1 MTCIDPFLNIDNN
14 DHRYLLQN
22 GEESNFDYNISKCK
36 NTEKIKVYKTSS
48 DNFFSM
54 AASKYNFIYVD
65 GCREPDFIKRDMEN
79 SFNVLE
85 KGGIMWMNG
94 YDDGGCDG
102 YGSCDGGGCDGYG
115 SCGGGGCDGYGSCD
129 STVIKK
135 VMDDFL
141 NKYKG
146 DYDVIHSG
154 YQLAIRR
161 K

>member
-1 MTCIDPFLNIDNN
+1 
-14 DHRYLLQN
+14 
-22 GEESNFDYNISKCK
+22 
-36 NTEKIKVYKTSS
+36 
-48 DNFFSM
+48 
-54 AASKYNFIYVD
+54 
-65 GCREPDFIKRDMEN
+65 MEN

-102 YGSCDGGGCDGYG
+102 YGSGCDGAI
-115 SCGGGGCDGYGSCD
+115 
-129 STVIKK
+129 IKK

-146 DYDVIHSG
+146 EYDVIHSG